1 MLNMKKKELRQRQI
15 LRLKE
20 FAKKDRKVEEDILL
34 QNKFLANSLLEGVK
48 TIGVTCPLDFEIDN
62 QIIIEQARKKGIK
75 TYLAKSYHDKSM
87 DFVYFDDQTRLEKSD
102 FGVWEVANP
111 TEINNQ
117 LDLLLVPGLAF
128 SKVSHDRLGFG
139 GGYYDCFLAEHNCKT
154 VSLVNSVM
162 LFDTPAWSIEV
173 TDKQVGELITL
184 TK

>member
-162 LFDTPAWSIEV
+162 LFDTQAWPIEV

>member
-1 MLNMKKKELRQRQI
+1 MLNMEKKELRQRQI

-162 LFDTPAWSIEV
+162 LFDTPAWPIEV

>member
-154 VSLVNSVM
+154 VSLVKTVM
-162 LFDTPAWSIEV
+162 LFDTPAWPIEV

>member
-1 MLNMKKKELRQRQI
+1 MKKKELRQRQI

-102 FGVWEVANP
+102 FGVGEVANP

-162 LFDTPAWSIEV
+162 LFDTPAWPIEV

>member
-1 MLNMKKKELRQRQI
+1 MKKKELRQRQI

-162 LFDTPAWSIEV
+162 LFDTPAWPIEV

>member
-1 MLNMKKKELRQRQI
+1 MKKKELRQRQI

-75 TYLAKSYHDKSM
+75 TYLAKSYQDKSM

-162 LFDTPAWSIEV
+162 LFDTPAWPIEV

>member
-87 DFVYFDDQTRLEKSD
+87 DFVYFDDQTRLEKSN

-139 GGYYDCFLAEHNCKT
+139 GGYYDRFLAEHNCKT

-162 LFDTPAWSIEV
+162 LFDTPAWPIEV
-173 TDKQVGELITL
+173 TDKQVGKLITL

>member
-1 MLNMKKKELRQRQI
+1 
-15 LRLKE
+15 
-20 FAKKDRKVEEDILL
+20 
-34 QNKFLANSLLEGVK
+34 
-48 TIGVTCPLDFEIDN
+48 
-62 QIIIEQARKKGIK
+62 
-75 TYLAKSYHDKSM
+75 M

-162 LFDTPAWSIEV
+162 LFDTPAWPIEV